1 MYKMLALSNNPTEE
15 KNRWIFHILIKHKLI
30 WVKFRS
36 VLQRYLPLKR
46 GMKFKEITIKRMGI
60 L

>member
-1 MYKMLALSNNPTEE
+1 MYKMLAISNNPTEE
-15 KNRWIFHILIKHKLI
+15 KIRWIFHILIKHKLI

-36 VLQRYLPLKR
+36 VLQRYLPLNR
-46 GMKFKEITIKRMGI
+46 MKFKEITIKRMGI